1 MSGVA
6 PYREIQEIARKLP
19 ELRERTQIIEAL
31 DRVEYLYEV
40 IPPELQDP
48 VEQLIV
54 KLRAR
59 LKATEY

>member
-6 PYREIQEIARKLP
+6 PYREVQEIARTLP